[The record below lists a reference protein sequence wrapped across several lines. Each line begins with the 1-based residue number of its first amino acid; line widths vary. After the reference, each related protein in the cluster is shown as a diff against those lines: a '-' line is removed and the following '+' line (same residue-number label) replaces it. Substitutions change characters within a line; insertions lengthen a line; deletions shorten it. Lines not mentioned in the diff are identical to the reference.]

1 MPAKATLMTEGSIE
15 KHLISFA
22 VPLFLGN
29 LFQQLYNTADSL
41 IVGNFLGSEALA
53 SVSSSSNLIF
63 LMIGFFNGIAV
74 GAGVVVARAFGA
86 GDKKGLHTA
95 IHTILAFGL
104 VAGVV
109 LTLLGVLLAPQI
121 LVWMGTPESIL
132 AGSVSYFRIYFL
144 GSVPFVLYNICVG
157 ILQSV
162 GDSRHPLYYLMVS
175 SVVNILLDLLFV
187 AGFKMGVGSAAAATA
202 ISQLVSA
209 ALCFVRLCRTDDVYR
224 VTLRDIRFDIPMLG
238 KIIRNGLPAGCQN
251 SIIAFANVIVQTN
264 INAFGEIAVAG
275 QGVYA
280 KIEGFGFLPITCF
293 AMALTT
299 FISQNLGAGE
309 YDRAKK
315 GARFGIL
322 CSMAIAE
329 IIGLAIFLGAPFLM
343 WLFDRNPE
351 VIASGVGRAQADC
364 LFYFL
369 LAFSHCIAGIMR
381 GAGKASVPMVVMLI
395 SWCVIRVAYI
405 TVAIRFIPSIQII
418 YWAYPITWAISS
430 VIFLVYFLKSDWL
443 HAYDRAKA

>member
-1 MPAKATLMTEGSIE
+1 MTEGSIE

-41 IVGNFLGSEALA
+41 IVGTFVGSEPLA
-53 SVSSSSNLIF
+53 PVSSSSNLIF
-63 LMIGFFNGIAV
+63 LMSPFFNGIAV
-74 GAGVVVARAFGA
+74 GAGVVIARAFGA
-86 GDKKGLHTA
+86 GDKKALHTA
-95 IHTILAFGL
+95 IHTTIAFGL

-144 GSVPFVLYNICVG
+144 GSIPFVLYNICVG

-209 ALCFVRLCRTDDVYR
+209 ALCFIRLCRTDDVYR

-343 WLFDRNPE
+343 WLFDRNPD

>member
-1 MPAKATLMTEGSIE
+1 MTEGSIE

-209 ALCFVRLCRTDDVYR
+209 ALCFIRLCRTDDVYR

-343 WLFDRNPE
+343 WLFDRNPD

>member
-1 MPAKATLMTEGSIE
+1 MTEGSIE

-41 IVGNFLGSEALA
+41 IVGTFVGSEPLA
-53 SVSSSSNLIF
+53 PVSSSSNLIF
-63 LMIGFFNGIAV
+63 LMSPFFNGIAV
-74 GAGVVVARAFGA
+74 GAGVVIARAFGA
-86 GDKKGLHTA
+86 GDKKALHTA
-95 IHTILAFGL
+95 IHTTIAFGL

-144 GSVPFVLYNICVG
+144 GSIPFVLYNICVG

-162 GDSRHPLYYLMVS
+162 GDSRHPLYYLMIS

-209 ALCFVRLCRTDDVYR
+209 ALCFIRLCRTDDVYR

-343 WLFDRNPE
+343 WLFDRNPD

>member
-1 MPAKATLMTEGSIE
+1 MTEGSIE

-74 GAGVVVARAFGA
+74 GAGVVIARAFGA
-86 GDKKGLHTA
+86 GDKKALHTA
-95 IHTILAFGL
+95 IHTTIAFGL

-144 GSVPFVLYNICVG
+144 GSIPFVLYNICVG

-209 ALCFVRLCRTDDVYR
+209 ALCFIRLCRTDDVYR

-329 IIGLAIFLGAPFLM
+329 TIGLAIFLGAPFLM
-343 WLFDRNPE
+343 WLFDRNPD

>member
-144 GSVPFVLYNICVG
+144 GSIPFVLYNICVG

-175 SVVNILLDLLFV
+175 SLVNILLDLLFV

-209 ALCFVRLCRTDDVYR
+209 ALCFIRLCRTDDVYR

-238 KIIRNGLPAGCQN
+238 KIIRNGLPAGGQSAN
-251 SIIAFANVIVQTN
+251 IAFANVIVQTN

-343 WLFDRNPE
+343 WLFDRNPD

>member
-1 MPAKATLMTEGSIE
+1 MTEGSIE

-74 GAGVVVARAFGA
+74 GAGVVIARAFGA

-144 GSVPFVLYNICVG
+144 GSIPFVLYNICVG

-162 GDSRHPLYYLMVS
+162 GDSRHPLYYLMIS

>member
-1 MPAKATLMTEGSIE
+1 MTEGSIE

-144 GSVPFVLYNICVG
+144 GSIPFVLYNICVG

-209 ALCFVRLCRTDDVYR
+209 ALCFIRLCRTDDVYR

-343 WLFDRNPE
+343 WLFDRNPD

>member
-144 GSVPFVLYNICVG
+144 GSIPFVLYNICVG

-343 WLFDRNPE
+343 WLFDRNPD

>member
-132 AGSVSYFRIYFL
+132 AGSVSYFRIY
-144 GSVPFVLYNICVG
+144 YC
-157 ILQSV
+157 
-162 GDSRHPLYYLMVS
+162 
-175 SVVNILLDLLFV
+175 
-187 AGFKMGVGSAAAATA
+187 
-202 ISQLVSA
+202 
-209 ALCFVRLCRTDDVYR
+209 
-224 VTLRDIRFDIPMLG
+224 
-238 KIIRNGLPAGCQN
+238 
-251 SIIAFANVIVQTN
+251 
-264 INAFGEIAVAG
+264 
-275 QGVYA
+275 
-280 KIEGFGFLPITCF
+280 
-293 AMALTT
+293 
-299 FISQNLGAGE
+299 
-309 YDRAKK
+309 
-315 GARFGIL
+315 
-322 CSMAIAE
+322 
-329 IIGLAIFLGAPFLM
+329 
-343 WLFDRNPE
+343 
-351 VIASGVGRAQADC
+351 
-364 LFYFL
+364 
-369 LAFSHCIAGIMR
+369 
-381 GAGKASVPMVVMLI
+381 
-395 SWCVIRVAYI
+395 
-405 TVAIRFIPSIQII
+405 
-418 YWAYPITWAISS
+418 
-430 VIFLVYFLKSDWL
+430 
-443 HAYDRAKA
+443 

>member
-63 LMIGFFNGIAV
+63 LMIGFFNGIAI

-144 GSVPFVLYNICVG
+144 GSIPFVLYNICVG

-175 SVVNILLDLLFV
+175 SLVNILLDLLFV

-209 ALCFVRLCRTDDVYR
+209 ALCFIRLCRTDDVYR

-343 WLFDRNPE
+343 WLFDRNPD

>member
-1 MPAKATLMTEGSIE
+1 MTEGSIE

-74 GAGVVVARAFGA
+74 GAGVVIARAFGA
-86 GDKKGLHTA
+86 GDKKALHTA
-95 IHTILAFGL
+95 IHTTIAFGL

-162 GDSRHPLYYLMVS
+162 GDSRHPLYYLMIS

-209 ALCFVRLCRTDDVYR
+209 ALCFIRLCRTDDVYR

-343 WLFDRNPE
+343 WLFDRNPD

>member
-74 GAGVVVARAFGA
+74 GAGVVIARAFGA
-86 GDKKGLHTA
+86 GDKKALHTA
-95 IHTILAFGL
+95 IHTTIAFGL

-144 GSVPFVLYNICVG
+144 GSIPFVLYNICVG

-209 ALCFVRLCRTDDVYR
+209 ALCFIRLCRTDDVYR

>member
-1 MPAKATLMTEGSIE
+1 MTEGSIE

-144 GSVPFVLYNICVG
+144 GSIPFVLYNICVG

-343 WLFDRNPE
+343 WLFDRNPD

>member
-144 GSVPFVLYNICVG
+144 GSIPFVLYNICVG

-162 GDSRHPLYYLMVS
+162 GDSRHPLYYLMIS

-343 WLFDRNPE
+343 WLFDRNPD

>member
-1 MPAKATLMTEGSIE
+1 MTEGSIE

-74 GAGVVVARAFGA
+74 GDGVVIARAFGA
-86 GDKKGLHTA
+86 GDKKALHTA
-95 IHTILAFGL
+95 IHTTIAFGL

-144 GSVPFVLYNICVG
+144 GSIPFVLYNICVG

-209 ALCFVRLCRTDDVYR
+209 ALCFIRLCRTDDVYR

-343 WLFDRNPE
+343 WLFDRNPD

>member
-74 GAGVVVARAFGA
+74 GAGVVIARAFGA
-86 GDKKGLHTA
+86 GDKKALHTA
-95 IHTILAFGL
+95 IHTTIAFGL

-144 GSVPFVLYNICVG
+144 GSIPFVLYNICVG

-209 ALCFVRLCRTDDVYR
+209 ALCFIRLCRTDDVYR

-343 WLFDRNPE
+343 WLFDRNPD

>member
-1 MPAKATLMTEGSIE
+1 MTEGSIE

-74 GAGVVVARAFGA
+74 GAGVVIARAFGA

-144 GSVPFVLYNICVG
+144 GSIPFVLYNICVG

-162 GDSRHPLYYLMVS
+162 GDSRHPLYYLMIS

-343 WLFDRNPE
+343 WLFDRNPD

>member
-1 MPAKATLMTEGSIE
+1 MTEGSIE

-74 GAGVVVARAFGA
+74 GAGVVIARAFGA

-144 GSVPFVLYNICVG
+144 GSIPFVLYNICVG

-162 GDSRHPLYYLMVS
+162 GDSRHPLYYLMIS

-209 ALCFVRLCRTDDVYR
+209 ALCFIRLCRTDDVYR

-343 WLFDRNPE
+343 WLFDRNPD

-430 VIFLVYFLKSDWL
+430 VIFMVYFLKSDWL

>member
-1 MPAKATLMTEGSIE
+1 MTEGSIE

-74 GAGVVVARAFGA
+74 GAGVVIARAFGA
-86 GDKKGLHTA
+86 GDKKALHTA
-95 IHTILAFGL
+95 IHTTIAFGL

-343 WLFDRNPE
+343 WLFDRNPD

>member
-1 MPAKATLMTEGSIE
+1 
-15 KHLISFA
+15 
-22 VPLFLGN
+22 
-29 LFQQLYNTADSL
+29 
-41 IVGNFLGSEALA
+41 
-53 SVSSSSNLIF
+53 
-63 LMIGFFNGIAV
+63 MIGFFNGIAV
-74 GAGVVVARAFGA
+74 GAGVVIARAFGA
-86 GDKKGLHTA
+86 GDKKALHTA
-95 IHTILAFGL
+95 IHTTIAFGL

-209 ALCFVRLCRTDDVYR
+209 ALCFIRLCRTDDVYR

-275 QGVYA
+275 QGGLCQDRGVRVSA
-280 KIEGFGFLPITCF
+280 DHL
-293 AMALTT
+293 LRD
-299 FISQNLGAGE
+299 GADHLYQSEPRRRGIRPGE
-309 YDRAKK
+309 KRRAVRDSLLD
-315 GARFGIL
+315 GHRRNHR
-322 CSMAIAE
+322 
-329 IIGLAIFLGAPFLM
+329 LAIFLGAPFLM
-343 WLFDRNPE
+343 WLFDRNPD

>member
-1 MPAKATLMTEGSIE
+1 MTEGSIE

-74 GAGVVVARAFGA
+74 GAGVVIARAFGA

-95 IHTILAFGL
+95 IHTTIAFGL

-162 GDSRHPLYYLMVS
+162 GDSRHPLYYLMIS

-209 ALCFVRLCRTDDVYR
+209 ALCFIRLCRTDDVYR

-343 WLFDRNPE
+343 WLFDRNPD

>member
-1 MPAKATLMTEGSIE
+1 MTEGSIE

-144 GSVPFVLYNICVG
+144 GSIPFVLYNICVG

-162 GDSRHPLYYLMVS
+162 GDSRHPLYYLMIS

-209 ALCFVRLCRTDDVYR
+209 ALCLVRLCRTDDVYR

-343 WLFDRNPE
+343 WLFDRNPD

>member
-1 MPAKATLMTEGSIE
+1 MTEGSIE

-74 GAGVVVARAFGA
+74 GAGVVIARAFGA
-86 GDKKGLHTA
+86 GDKKALHTA
-95 IHTILAFGL
+95 IHTTIAFGL

-144 GSVPFVLYNICVG
+144 GSFPFVLYNICVG

-162 GDSRHPLYYLMVS
+162 GDSRHPLYYLMIS
-175 SVVNILLDLLFV
+175 SVVNIVLDLLFV

-209 ALCFVRLCRTDDVYR
+209 ALCFIRLCRTDDVYR

>member
-1 MPAKATLMTEGSIE
+1 MTEGSIE

-74 GAGVVVARAFGA
+74 GAGVVIARAFGA

-209 ALCFVRLCRTDDVYR
+209 ALCFIRLCRTDDVYR

-343 WLFDRNPE
+343 WLFDRNPD

>member
-1 MPAKATLMTEGSIE
+1 MTEGSIE

-74 GAGVVVARAFGA
+74 GAGVVIARAFGA

-95 IHTILAFGL
+95 IHTTIAFGL

-144 GSVPFVLYNICVG
+144 GSIPFVLYNICVG

-209 ALCFVRLCRTDDVYR
+209 ALCFIRLCRTDDVYR

-343 WLFDRNPE
+343 WLFDRNPD

>member
-1 MPAKATLMTEGSIE
+1 MTEGSIE

-144 GSVPFVLYNICVG
+144 GSIPFVLYNICVG

-162 GDSRHPLYYLMVS
+162 GDSRHPLYYLMIS

-187 AGFKMGVGSAAAATA
+187 AGFKMGVGSAAAATT

-209 ALCFVRLCRTDDVYR
+209 ALCFIRLCRTDDVYR

-343 WLFDRNPE
+343 WLFDRNPD

>member
-74 GAGVVVARAFGA
+74 GAGVVIARAFGA
-86 GDKKGLHTA
+86 GDKKALHTA
-95 IHTILAFGL
+95 IHTTIAFGL

-144 GSVPFVLYNICVG
+144 GSIPFVLYNICVG

-162 GDSRHPLYYLMVS
+162 GDSRHPLYYLMIS

-209 ALCFVRLCRTDDVYR
+209 ALCFIRLCRTDDVYR

>member
-1 MPAKATLMTEGSIE
+1 MTEGSIE

>member
-132 AGSVSYFRIYFL
+132 AGAVSYFRIYFL
-144 GSVPFVLYNICVG
+144 GSIPFVLYNICVG

-209 ALCFVRLCRTDDVYR
+209 ALCFIRLCRTDDVYR

-343 WLFDRNPE
+343 WLFDRNPD

>member
-1 MPAKATLMTEGSIE
+1 MTEGSIE

-74 GAGVVVARAFGA
+74 GAGVVIARAFGA
-86 GDKKGLHTA
+86 GDKKALHTA
-95 IHTILAFGL
+95 IHTTIAFGL

-209 ALCFVRLCRTDDVYR
+209 ALCLVRLCRTDDVYR

-343 WLFDRNPE
+343 WLFDRNPD

>member
-1 MPAKATLMTEGSIE
+1 MTEGSIE

-74 GAGVVVARAFGA
+74 GAGVVIARAFGA
-86 GDKKGLHTA
+86 GDKKALHTA
-95 IHTILAFGL
+95 IHTTIAFGL

-209 ALCFVRLCRTDDVYR
+209 ALCFIRLCRTDDVYR

-343 WLFDRNPE
+343 WLFDRNPD

>member
-1 MPAKATLMTEGSIE
+1 MTEGSIE

-74 GAGVVVARAFGA
+74 GAGVVIARAFGA
-86 GDKKGLHTA
+86 GDKKALHTA
-95 IHTILAFGL
+95 IHTTIAFGL

-175 SVVNILLDLLFV
+175 SVVNILLDLLLV

-343 WLFDRNPE
+343 WLFDRNPD

>member
-1 MPAKATLMTEGSIE
+1 MTEGSIE

-74 GAGVVVARAFGA
+74 GAGVVIARAFGA
-86 GDKKGLHTA
+86 GDKKALHTA
-95 IHTILAFGL
+95 IHTTIAFGL

-144 GSVPFVLYNICVG
+144 GSIPFVLYNICVG

-162 GDSRHPLYYLMVS
+162 GDSRHPLYYLMIS

-209 ALCFVRLCRTDDVYR
+209 ALCFIRLCRTDDVYR

>member
-1 MPAKATLMTEGSIE
+1 MTEGSIE

-63 LMIGFFNGIAV
+63 LMIGFFNGIAI

-144 GSVPFVLYNICVG
+144 GSIPFVLYNICVG

-162 GDSRHPLYYLMVS
+162 GDSRHPLYYLMIS

-209 ALCFVRLCRTDDVYR
+209 ALCFIRLCRTDDVYR

-343 WLFDRNPE
+343 WLFDRNPD

>member
-144 GSVPFVLYNICVG
+144 GSIPFVLYNICVG

-162 GDSRHPLYYLMVS
+162 GDSRHPLYYLMIS

-209 ALCFVRLCRTDDVYR
+209 ALCFIRLCRTDDVYR

>member
-74 GAGVVVARAFGA
+74 GAGVVIARAFGA
-86 GDKKGLHTA
+86 GDKKALHTA
-95 IHTILAFGL
+95 IHTTIAFGL

-144 GSVPFVLYNICVG
+144 GSIPFVLYNICVG

-209 ALCFVRLCRTDDVYR
+209 ALCLVRLCRTDDVYR

-343 WLFDRNPE
+343 WLFDRNPD